1 MSIMTMMILEKL
13 TIRLEYAQRHAVNL
27 LVSDLLRHPH
37 SQADTDVT
45 CSTTSNV
52 TNANV
57 TEITNTTNVTKS
69 ACQSEASVSNST
81 NSNPANGSSEV
92 MKSGINLEQQADMLS
107 PFKSKIL

>member
-1 MSIMTMMILEKL
+1 MKQL
-13 TIRLEYAQRHAVNL
+13 TIWLEYAKRHAVNL

-37 SQADTDVT
+37 TQADTDVT

-69 ACQSEASVSNST
+69 AGQSKTSVSDST

-107 PFKSKIL
+107 PFNSKSL

>member
-1 MSIMTMMILEKL
+1 MMILEKL

-69 ACQSEASVSNST
+69 AGQSETSVSDSSK
-81 NSNPANGSSEV
+81 SNPANGISDIIRSN
-92 MKSGINLEQQADMLS
+92 ILLE
-107 PFKSKIL
+107 